1 MWTRTSSLLSVNRI
15 YSIDLGVS
23 VTELQTGS
31 FLPTFLFPSQFCNT
45 EGIWMHTR
53 ILSNLEEKQI
63 RTYLKQDG
71 EKNLNM
77 RVLVSR
83 FKRVLPQIRS
93 DLDLIEKLLSSY
105 SKETEQSAI
114 AQAVR
119 KRKIHTPKHKDLF
132 VYHTHL

>member
-1 MWTRTSSLLSVNRI
+1 
-15 YSIDLGVS
+15 
-23 VTELQTGS
+23 
-31 FLPTFLFPSQFCNT
+31 
-45 EGIWMHTR
+45 MHTR